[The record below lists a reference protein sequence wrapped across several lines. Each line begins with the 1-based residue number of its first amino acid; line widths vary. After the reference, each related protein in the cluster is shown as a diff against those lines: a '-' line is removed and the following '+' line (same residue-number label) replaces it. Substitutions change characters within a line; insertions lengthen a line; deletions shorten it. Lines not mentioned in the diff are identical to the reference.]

1 MPAIVD
7 WVARLTDGKVM
18 NRREVKSLAEVP
30 TDRIEMMKIQTS
42 HPGVPNL
49 GVKVIPGSI
58 VRVFTRRS
66 LKMNARSGQQL
77 DDGSVPVIEVCPDPG
92 KPEVFVRLYLH
103 PDGILLSNE
112 DLNF

>member
-7 WVARLTDGKVM
+7 WVARLVDGRIM
-18 NRREVKSLAEVP
+18 NRRETQTFAEVP
-30 TDRIEMMKIQTS
+30 TDHIEMMKIQTS

-66 LKMNARSGQQL
+66 LKINARNGQQL
-77 DDGSVPVIEVCPDPG
+77 DDGLVPVIEICPDPG
-92 KPEVFVRLYLH
+92 KPEIYVRLYLRS
-103 PDGILLSNE
+103 DGILLSNE